1 MTKLSIKPDKPIILA
16 SGSKIR
22 AKILKQTG
30 IEFSVKTSLVDED
43 AIKKSISTKN
53 INKQAEILACAKAL
67 KVSEINLRSYVIGAD
82 QICSIGKLILHK
94 PKTMNNA
101 IKQIKSLSGKTH
113 KQTSAI
119 CLYHNGKKLWCYSE
133 EAKLSMHKLSTAEIK
148 NYLNIDKPFQSCG
161 SYKFE
166 SYGCHLFSKVIG
178 NSYTIQGFPLLSLL
192 KQLRKYKL
200 YSLKNN

>member
-1 MTKLSIKPDKPIILA
+1 MLRVQKLDQKN
-16 SGSKIR
+16 
-22 AKILKQTG
+22 KQTG

-101 IKQIKSLSGKTH
+101 IKQIKS
-113 KQTSAI
+113 I
-119 CLYHNGKKLWCYSE
+119 R
-133 EAKLSMHKLSTAEIK
+133 K
-148 NYLNIDKPFQSCG
+148 N
-161 SYKFE
+161 
-166 SYGCHLFSKVIG
+166 
-178 NSYTIQGFPLLSLL
+178 T
-192 KQLRKYKL
+192 
-200 YSLKNN
+200 